1 MLGRADACK
10 RLRLLSYDIFGFG
23 CLQAGTGQTQGC
35 SVNPRGKRAQG
46 QLAYSEDLNNS
57 GRYAIADLLQTS
69 PTHNGQAQRLHAK
82 EAQGCNARIAPGP
95 QVRATEGANSYLLP

>member
-1 MLGRADACK
+1 MLGRADACR

-35 SVNPRGKRAQG
+35 SVNPQGKRARG
-46 QLAYSEDLNNS
+46 QLAYSEDLNNY

-82 EAQGCNARIAPGP
+82 EAQGCHARITPDP
-95 QVRATEGANSYLLP
+95 QAQATEGANSYLLP